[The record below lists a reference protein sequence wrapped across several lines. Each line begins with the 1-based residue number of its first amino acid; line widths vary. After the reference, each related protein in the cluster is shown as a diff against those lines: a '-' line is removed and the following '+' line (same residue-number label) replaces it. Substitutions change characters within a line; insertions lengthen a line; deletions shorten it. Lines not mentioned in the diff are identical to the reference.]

1 MPEHIGSWHPLIAH
15 PSRALR
21 LYRNGLRFV
30 WLVRRHPIS
39 DVFKRASSDP
49 SFRMTVAA
57 PEDPLALAELADRIF
72 RRALFPFPNRCLV
85 KSLAV
90 FSALHPTCPDLK
102 LVIGLRK
109 APGRSSAPVDGHAW
123 LTLGGR
129 VLSDLDRHAPEA
141 FGATLVLGDDRP

>member
-1 MPEHIGSWHPLIAH
+1 MPEHIDSWHRLIAH
-15 PSRALR
+15 SARALR

-30 WLVRRHPIS
+30 WLVRSHPIN
-39 DVFKRASSDP
+39 DVFRRASSDP
-49 SFRMTVAA
+49 SFRMPGAS
-57 PEDPLALAELADRIF
+57 PDDPLALADLADRIF

-90 FSALHPTCPDLK
+90 FAALHPSCPDLK
-102 LVIGLRK
+102 LVLGLRK
-109 APGRSSAPVDGHAW
+109 APGGSSASMDGHAW